1 LKEIKQILGWAEEK
15 SEKLGL
21 IYFDT
26 LFKKF
31 LIDDNCLRSMVV

>member
-1 LKEIKQILGWAEEK
+1 LKEIKQILGWAKEI

-26 LFKKF
+26 LFMKF
-31 LIDDNCLRSMVV
+31 LIEDMVV